1 MKYYCGISIAP
12 IRKEPSDRSEM
23 VSQLLFGE
31 QFIVIEKFKGWYL
44 VELMYDGY
52 EGWVDARIAIEL
64 IEDINGQYIKN
75 DLQVKYN
82 NKENSCWLSYGSEL
96 ILGNNGEI
104 VSVFGTFQFQDLIEK
119 SEKSFRNRLD
129 SIIHD
134 CQLFLNVPYLW
145 GGRSAFGIDCS
156 GLLQV
161 VHKVNGVFLP
171 RDASEQAKI
180 GLSVEYNDSK
190 KGDLA
195 YFSNLENKITHVGIL
210 LNKHEILHSSG
221 WVRIDKFT
229 NSGIISPI
237 DNIKSHHLAFIKR
250 LSYTA

>member
-1 MKYYCGISIAP
+1 MKYYCGISITP

-31 QFIVIEKFKGWYL
+31 QFIVIEKFKAWYL
-44 VELMYDGY
+44 IEMVYDGY
-52 EGWVDARIAIEL
+52 EGWVDARIAIEHHK
-64 IEDINGQYIKN
+64 DINGVFIKN
-75 DLQVKYN
+75 DLQVKFN
-82 NKENSCWLSYGSEL
+82 NKENSFWLSYGSEL
-96 ILGNNGEI
+96 CAGNTGEI
-104 VSVFGTFQFQDLIEK
+104 ESIFGNFPYPDLIENK
-119 SEKSFRNRLD
+119 ENSNIKRLE

-156 GLLQV
+156 GLIQI

-180 GLSVEYNDSK
+180 GLSVEYNESK

-210 LNKHEILHSSG
+210 INKHEILHSSG

-229 NSGIISPI
+229 NSGIISSI
-237 DNIKSHHLAFIKR
+237 DNTQSHNLSFIKR